1 MIPVAGRA
9 ERVLL
14 DTSAFINFADGG
26 ALFQLSAYLGRRA
39 AVTLDVDVELRRNAA
54 GRFPALKTLGMLKWP
69 TGEPLALPPELLA
82 DADALRTLHSAPG
95 AHEDANRGEIATALL
110 AGRLGD
116 AIVIMDDELGKR
128 LCRTRGVP
136 RLSSAQLVAEMV
148 AGGALDDET
157 GARVFDA
164 STPHGVGR
172 REFENA
178 VERARD
184 ALA

>member
-1 MIPVAGRA
+1 VIPVASRA

-26 ALFQLSAYLGRRA
+26 ALFQLAAYLGSQA
-39 AVTLDVDVELRRNAA
+39 AVTLDVDIELRRSAA

-69 TGEPLALPPELLA
+69 PGEPLALPPDLLS
-82 DADALRTLHSAPG
+82 DANALRRLHSTPG
-95 AHEDANRGEIATALL
+95 AHEAANRGEIATALL
-110 AGRLGD
+110 AGRL
-116 AIVIMDDELGKR
+116 ANTVVIMDDDLGKR

-136 RLSSAQLVAEMV
+136 RLSSAQLAAEMV
-148 AGGALDDET
+148 AAAFLDDET
-157 GARVFDA
+157 ALKVFDA

-172 REFENA
+172 SEFDKA